1 MALQTFEDLEVWKR
15 SCRLAVEV
23 RVEFDECK
31 NFTLKD
37 QAQRSAIS
45 IPSNIAE
52 GSERGSDADFLRF
65 LRYSKGSCAELR
77 TQLYIARKASKRLD
91 LPSLDVPDDLMGET
105 REIAAML
112 QGLVNAID
120 KKSNDPAP
128 SVPKQVTEN

>member
-15 SCRLAVEV
+15 GCRLAVDV
-23 RVEFDECK
+23 CVEFDECK

-52 GSERGSDADFLRF
+52 GSERGSDADFVRF

-77 TQLYIARKASKRLD
+77 TQLYIARKVSQKLNR
-91 LPSLDVPDDLMGET
+91 PSLDIPDELITET

-112 QGLVNAID
+112 QGLVNSIE
-120 KKSNDPAP
+120 KGKAP
-128 SVPKQVTEN
+128 SAHPTEN

>member
-15 SCRLAVEV
+15 GCRLAVEV
-23 RVEFDECK
+23 CVEFDECK

-45 IPSNIAE
+45 VPSNIAE
-52 GSERGSDADFLRF
+52 GSERGTDADFIRF

-77 TQLYIARKASKRLD
+77 TQLYIARKASKRLNR
-91 LPSLDVPDDLMGET
+91 PSLDVPDELITET

-112 QGLVNAID
+112 QGLVNSIER
-120 KKSNDPAP
+120 KKSADSQPPA
-128 SVPKQVTEN
+128 EN

>member
-1 MALQTFEDLEVWKR
+1 MALQTVEDLEVWQR

-23 RVEFDECK
+23 CVESDECK

-52 GSERGSDADFLRF
+52 GSERGSTADFIRF

-77 TQLYIARKASKRLD
+77 TQLYLARKVSQRLNR
-91 LPSLDVPDDLMGET
+91 PGLDVPDELIGET
-105 REIAAML
+105 REISAML
-112 QGLVNAID
+112 QGLVNAIERE
-120 KKSNDPAP
+120 K
-128 SVPKQVTEN
+128 

>member
-15 SCRLAVEV
+15 GCRLAVEV
-23 RVEFDECK
+23 CVEFDECK

-52 GSERGSDADFLRF
+52 GSERGTDGDFVRF

-77 TQLYIARKASKRLD
+77 TQLYIARKASKRLNCPD
-91 LPSLDVPDDLMGET
+91 LDIPDELIAET

-112 QGLVNAID
+112 QGLVNSIE
-120 KKSNDPAP
+120 KGKPAP
-128 SVPKQVTEN
+128 PQPKAEN

>member
-23 RVEFDECK
+23 CVEFDECK

-52 GSERGSDADFLRF
+52 GSERGSTGDFIRF

-77 TQLYIARKASKRLD
+77 TQLYLARKVSQRLNR
-91 LPSLDVPDDLMGET
+91 PGLDVPDELIGET
-105 REIAAML
+105 REISAML
-112 QGLVNAID
+112 QGLVNAIERE
-120 KKSNDPAP
+120 K
-128 SVPKQVTEN
+128 

>member
-15 SCRLAVEV
+15 GCRLAVEV
-23 RVEFDECK
+23 CVEFDECK

-52 GSERGSDADFLRF
+52 GSERGSDAEFIPF

-77 TQLYIARKASKRLD
+77 TQLYIARKVSQKLNR
-91 LPSLDVPDDLMGET
+91 PSLDIPDELITET

-112 QGLVNAID
+112 QGLVKSIEKGRNAA
-120 KKSNDPAP
+120 SPHP
-128 SVPKQVTEN
+128 TEN

>member
-23 RVEFDECK
+23 CVEFDECK

-52 GSERGSDADFLRF
+52 GSERGSTADFIRF

-77 TQLYIARKASKRLD
+77 TQLYIARKVSQRLNR
-91 LPSLDVPDDLMGET
+91 PGLDVPDELIGET
-105 REIAAML
+105 REISAML
-112 QGLVNAID
+112 QGLVNAIERE
-120 KKSNDPAP
+120 K
-128 SVPKQVTEN
+128 

>member
-1 MALQTFEDLEVWKR
+1 MALQTFEDLEVWQR

-23 RVEFDECK
+23 CVEFDECK

-52 GSERGSDADFLRF
+52 GSERGSTGDFIRF

-77 TQLYIARKASKRLD
+77 TQLYLARKVSQRLNR
-91 LPSLDVPDDLMGET
+91 PGLDVPDELIGET
-105 REIAAML
+105 REISAML
-112 QGLVNAID
+112 QGLVNAIERE
-120 KKSNDPAP
+120 K
-128 SVPKQVTEN
+128 

>member
-1 MALQTFEDLEVWKR
+1 MALQTVEDLEVWQR

-23 RVEFDECK
+23 CVEFDECK

-52 GSERGSDADFLRF
+52 GSERGSTADFIRF

-77 TQLYIARKASKRLD
+77 TQLYLARKVSQRLNR
-91 LPSLDVPDDLMGET
+91 PGLDVPDELIGET
-105 REIAAML
+105 REISAML
-112 QGLVNAID
+112 QGLVNAIERE
-120 KKSNDPAP
+120 K
-128 SVPKQVTEN
+128 

>member
-1 MALQTFEDLEVWKR
+1 MALQTFENLEVWKR

-23 RVEFDECK
+23 CVEFDECK

-52 GSERGSDADFLRF
+52 GSERGSTGDFIRF

-77 TQLYIARKASKRLD
+77 TQLYLARKVSQRLNR
-91 LPSLDVPDDLMGET
+91 PGLDVPDELIGET
-105 REIAAML
+105 REISAML
-112 QGLVNAID
+112 QGLVNAIERE
-120 KKSNDPAP
+120 K
-128 SVPKQVTEN
+128 